1 MKNKIILFI
10 FLFSSLTFAQSAARG
25 LFMSV
30 GLGPRIPVA
39 EFSENKTMGMGLD
52 LELSYTDISF
62 LPVFLFARAGYQ
74 HFPGKQSYYKI
85 SEFSSIS
92 TNLYSLSPGVRL
104 YLEPISDKMVL
115 LLPVLEMG
123 VTAIYLQTFNYY
135 KTGINKPSF
144 TERKLNFGF
153 HAGIGFS
160 MFLLDVMARYNH
172 VPTAQYLSFDLSL
185 RIPIFATI

>member
-1 MKNKIILFI
+1 MKNKIFIILLFI
-10 FLFSSLTFAQSAARG
+10 TGSALAQSNARG
-25 LFMSV
+25 LFMAV

-39 EFSENKTMGMGLD
+39 EFSENRTMGMGLD
-52 LELSYTDISF
+52 VELSYTDISF
-62 LPVFLFARAGYQ
+62 LPVFLFAKAGYQ
-74 HFPGKQSYYKI
+74 HFPGKQSFYKI
-85 SEFSSIS
+85 SDLSSIS

-123 VTAIYLQTFNYY
+123 ITANYLQTFNYY
-135 KTGINKPSF
+135 KSGVNKSSF

-160 MFLLDVMARYNH
+160 MFMLDVMARYNH
-172 VPTAQYLSFDLSL
+172 VPAAQYVSFDLSL

>member
-1 MKNKIILFI
+1 
-10 FLFSSLTFAQSAARG
+10 
-25 LFMSV
+25 MSV

-115 LLPVLEMG
+115 LLPVLEVFHEPFG
-123 VTAIYLQTFNYY
+123 PKCGLEWVSRLDFKDGDTFIVDFAERPDQKLPVVGGNNSGTGDVMIG
-135 KTGINKPSF
+135 TGIG
-144 TERKLNFGF
+144 KLF
-153 HAGIGFS
+153 
-160 MFLLDVMARYNH
+160 FLVREHFLDMKVDQA
-172 VPTAQYLSFDLSL
+172 VL
-185 RIPIFATI
+185 

>member
-123 VTAIYLQTFNYY
+123 VTANYLQTFNYY